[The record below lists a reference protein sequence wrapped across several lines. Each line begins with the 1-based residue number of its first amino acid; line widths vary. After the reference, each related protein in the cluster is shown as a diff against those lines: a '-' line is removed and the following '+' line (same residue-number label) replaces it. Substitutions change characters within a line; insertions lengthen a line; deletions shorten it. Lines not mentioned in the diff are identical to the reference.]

1 MKRLLSGLFIVML
14 LVACSEIV
22 DEDINKNM
30 AKDTQEV
37 LDILDTAVEDN
48 RNIGELTE
56 NEMDVILN
64 YIDAYV
70 PNELDMNDTETNLL
84 NETRDVIENMS
95 DYLDG
100 AKDYQE
106 QKQNIQNI
114 LYE

>member
-64 YIDAYV
+64 YIDEYV

-84 NETRDVIENMS
+84 NETIDVIENMS

>member
-1 MKRLLSGLFIVML
+1 MKRLLCGLLIVITL
-14 LVACSEIV
+14 AACSESV
-22 DEDINKNM
+22 DEDINKDM

-37 LDILDTAVEDN
+37 LGTLDTAVEDN

-64 YIDAYV
+64 YIDEYV
-70 PNELDMNDTETNLL
+70 SNELDMNDTETNLL
-84 NETRDVIENMS
+84 NETIDVIENVS

-106 QKQNIQNI
+106 QKQNIQDI

>member
-64 YIDAYV
+64 YIDEYV

-84 NETRDVIENMS
+84 NETIDVIENMS

-100 AKDYQE
+100 AKDYRE
-106 QKQNIQNI
+106 QKQNIQDI

>member
-1 MKRLLSGLFIVML
+1 
-14 LVACSEIV
+14 
-22 DEDINKNM
+22 M

>member
-14 LVACSEIV
+14 FAACSEIV

-48 RNIGELTE
+48 RSIGELTE
-56 NEMDVILN
+56 NEMGVILN
-64 YIDAYV
+64 YIDEYV
-70 PNELDMNDTETNLL
+70 PNELDMNDTETSLL
-84 NETRDVIENMS
+84 NETIDAIENMS

-100 AKDYQE
+100 TKDYQE
-106 QKQNIQNI
+106 QKQNVQDI